1 MRLFECLIRFKASK
15 TLTITLDE
23 LRFRFGL
30 LDTEYKVMSDFK
42 KRVLDMAVKDINDNT
57 DISVN
62 YDQHKQGRTITGFT
76 FKFKQKAKTAKA
88 NKAERDPST
97 LDMFVSMT
105 DNQRFAFAK
114 KISRLPEA
122 SHLAKGQANQ
132 SYEAF
137 AEQIAK
143 DLLDADKQKIY
154 LHFLEKTGFKI

>member
-1 MRLFECLIRFKASK
+1 M
-15 TLTITLDE
+15 T
-23 LRFRFGL
+23 
-30 LDTEYKVMSDFK
+30 
-42 KRVLDMAVKDINDNT
+42 
-57 DISVN
+57 
-62 YDQHKQGRTITGFT
+62 
-76 FKFKQKAKTAKA
+76 
-88 NKAERDPST
+88 PST